1 MSDPSFQRDQN
12 RSPGRYAKRDSTAGT
27 AFWLSLAAAVI
38 VVLGVVAYSY
48 RGDLASSNGP
58 NTTSGQ
64 ATRAP
69 GPATPPAAPVAPAQR
84 P

>member
-1 MSDPSFQRDQN
+1 MSDSGFQRDPN
-12 RSPGRYAKRDSTAGT
+12 RSPSRHAKRDSTAGT
-27 AFWLSLAAAVI
+27 AFWLLAAAVI

-69 GPATPPAAPVAPAQR
+69 APATSPAAPVAPAQR